1 MSFAEFE
8 TRLWFVC
15 AWFSIE
21 THGFTHFIGMSFLN
35 LFHFFDFWDK
45 HNFAYLNRFTCFIRN
60 IKSVW
65 RFYISKNTMAFPSND
80 HTKSIS

>member
-1 MSFAEFE
+1 M
-8 TRLWFVC
+8 R
-15 AWFSIE
+15 
-21 THGFTHFIGMSFLN
+21 MSFLN